1 MDKSNLNLRWSYQI
15 SDILSLLGIKYVC
28 ICPGARN
35 SALTIAFTSNSNF
48 ITSSHIDE
56 RSAGYFALGISK
68 ENSIP
73 TVVITTSG
81 TAVAN
86 LFPSIIESNLSKTP
100 LIIITADRPDH
111 LINKG
116 ENQTINQKNIYGE
129 HVRYFNGLSLPSE
142 DFSVLQKDIELSYQH
157 SIGTN
162 NMPPGPVHINIP
174 FDEPLVSKLI
184 PNNYSNSFIPSENSN
199 YKSEITLEKINFNNS
214 LIICGEIPANESLDS
229 ILELSE
235 HINAPIFADPTSNL
249 RYYKK
254 HDNIISNYN
263 FILDKIKIN
272 PETIIRFGRKPTSKL
287 LTNLIKNHDNVIL
300 IDKYPTFNDDSN
312 NYIKSKYNDFLIFA
326 KSSYSHRSNNTLCS
340 KLTEY
345 QNKIEL
351 LIKDLNPNQYN
362 CEAILIY
369 RLLNKLKSNTNIF
382 IGNSMVIREADD
394 LTINIEKNLNIY
406 CNRGASGID
415 GLISTALGISYSS
428 VNRSS
433 GNIAILGDLSF
444 FHDMNG
450 LLLTKKYKLNTK
462 FIILNNNGGGIFS
475 NLDIKKLN
483 YPKFKEYWTT
493 PLNLELEKIAN
504 LYEIEYRDAKN
515 SDEVLSAIDSKKAM
529 IIDYKIDIE
538 ESKKIKTDIKNLI
551 DKLN

>member
-433 GNIAILGDLSF
+433 ENIAILGDLSF